1 MSHSQHYVVRIPHL
15 QEGARAEFN
24 AWAAHNG
31 KDYGTPE
38 EADHRFAVWAAN
50 VQRQASTLAAANSAA
65 AAEVPVNGLADISL
79 EEFKAGYLGQVSR
92 RNAEALSAGKKKEGP
107 YKYENI
113 VPPAHVDWREKDIVG
128 PIKNQH
134 VGGAPCGCCWAFA
147 TIGVTECIVA
157 LATGKPISLSEQ
169 QLIDCDKG
177 APWYDLGCEGG
188 DFEGGVDYII
198 ENGGIDTEEDYPYLA
213 HDDKCIRKK
222 EGHAPKVS
230 ALDGFGH
237 VPPQNETA
245 IAQAVSQH
253 PVAVAVCCGDYIDN
267 WHAYTGGIF
276 EIPGVDIPGG
286 CTDPLDHAV
295 VIVGYGTTEE
305 GQDYWIIKN
314 SWGITWGEEGFFK
327 VRRNVGAPLAAFG
340 LATQP
345 GYPIKKGVNSAS
357 DPIRSDIWGQ
367 ESPIL
372 VATATS

>member
-1 MSHSQHYVVRIPHL
+1 MVQWRGAHGCFYEEQ
-15 QEGARAEFN
+15 GARAEFD

-31 KDYGTPE
+31 KDYSTPE
-38 EADHRFAVWAAN
+38 EADQRFAVWAAN
-50 VQRQASTLAAANSAA
+50 VQRQASTLATANSAA

-92 RNAEALSAGKKKEGP
+92 RNAEALSASKKKEGP

-113 VPPAHVDWREKDIVG
+113 TPPAHADWREKDIIG
-128 PIKNQH
+128 PIKDQH

-157 LATGKPISLSEQ
+157 MATGKPISLSEQ

-177 APWYDLGCEGG
+177 APWYDLGCDGG
-188 DFEGGVDYII
+188 DFEGGVDYIVA
-198 ENGGIDTEEDYPYLA
+198 NGGIDTEEDYPYLA

-222 EGHAPKVS
+222 EGHGPKAS
-230 ALDGFGH
+230 ALDGFAH
-237 VPPQNETA
+237 VPVQNETA

-314 SWGITWGEEGFFK
+314 SWGLAWGEKGFFK

-357 DPIRSDIWGQ
+357 DPIRTDTWR
-367 ESPIL
+367 EDSPSS